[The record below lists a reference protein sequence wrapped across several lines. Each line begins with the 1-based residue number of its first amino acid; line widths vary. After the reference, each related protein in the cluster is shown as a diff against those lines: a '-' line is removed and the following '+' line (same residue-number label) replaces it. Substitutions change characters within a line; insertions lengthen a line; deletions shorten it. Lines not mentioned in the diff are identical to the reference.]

1 MRNDSLSRFGKKKN
15 VSKIV
20 LTNRCVIYIR
30 VSSLGQ
36 VDSYSL
42 QNQLENCQRFAKN
55 NNLEVVKTFDAQNES
70 ASKSERKSLE
80 EVKSFCFD
88 KANKVSYLI
97 VNDLSR
103 FSRQGNLAILLKEEF
118 KQKGVIIIESSAT
131 SLKRSLQ
138 DDTFDDIKL
147 IIAKNENQ
155 TRRQKCTEGILKRLQ
170 DGLWL
175 SNPPRGYKKID
186 KTTLSFTKEA
196 EFIKMA
202 FKLKAKGYNNTQV
215 MSKLKALGS
224 SISKSRLPGYFTNIF
239 YAGYIASSYLDGE
252 VIKGRHEAIVS
263 LDLFYEVN
271 GLNSGVKYNRSGLQE
286 ERPLQGFVSCS
297 CGSKYTG
304 YKKKSKYNYYKCNG
318 CKTNIS
324 SAILD
329 DSFENLLNM
338 YAFKE
343 LPIPLLKKQL
353 RYTYDYIYQETIANN
368 KYIKERITKLQ
379 KEFDAIELRFAKGV
393 ISDALFNKHG
403 GNIKEQIK
411 ELEQEL
417 QGHPDNLSNSELYID
432 YFAEISRNIGSFWLN
447 APNEIKVDFQELVF
461 SEGVVYD
468 VTKEIYR
475 TPRVNSLFL
484 MTAGLTEKNK
494 TGNNDEN
501 TNNSRS
507 VPWVGIEPT
516 LSKELDFESSASTN
530 SATKAIKG
538 SKLTIVSSPQ
548 KFLRFLIVH

>member
-1 MRNDSLSRFGKKKN
+1 MRNDKLSRFGKKSN
-15 VSKIV
+15 VVKIER
-20 LTNRCVIYIR
+20 TNRCVIYIR

-42 QNQLENCQRFAKN
+42 QNQLESCQRFAKN
-55 NNLEVVKTFDAQNES
+55 NNLEVVKIFDAQNES
-70 ASKSERKSLE
+70 ASKSERKSLD

-88 KANKVSYLI
+88 KSNKVSYLI

-103 FSRQGNLAILLKEEF
+103 FSRRGNWGILLKEEF
-118 KQKGVIIIESSAT
+118 KDKGVIIFESTAT
-131 SLKRSLQ
+131 SLTKSAQ
-138 DDTFDDIKL
+138 DETFDGIKL
-147 IIAKNENQ
+147 LFAQAENQ

-175 SNPPRGYKKID
+175 SNPPRGYKKFD
-186 KTTLSFTKEA
+186 KTTLCFTEEA

-202 FKLKAKGYNNTQV
+202 FKLKAKGYNNTQI

-239 YAGYIASSYLDGE
+239 YAGYIASPYLDNE
-252 VIKGRHEAIVS
+252 VVKGRHQPIIS
-263 LDLFYEVN
+263 LDLFCKVN
-271 GLNSGVKYNRSGLQE
+271 GLNSGVKYNRSGLQQ

-324 SAILD
+324 SSIID
-329 DSFENLLNM
+329 DSFESLLNM

-368 KYIKERITKLQ
+368 KYLKERITKLK
-379 KEFDAIELRFAKGV
+379 KEFDAIELRFAKGN
-393 ISDALFNKHG
+393 ISEELFYKHG

-417 QGHPDNLSNSELYID
+417 QGHPDNLSNSESYID
-432 YFAEISRNIGSFWLN
+432 YFAEISSNIGSFWSN

-475 TPRVNSLFL
+475 TPRVNTLFL
-484 MTAGLTEKNK
+484 MTARLTEKNK

>member
-1 MRNDSLSRFGKKKN
+1 MRNDKLSSFGKKSN
-15 VSKIV
+15 VVKTER
-20 LTNRCVIYIR
+20 TNRCVIYIR

-36 VDSYSL
+36 VDNYSL
-42 QNQLENCQRFAKN
+42 QNQLESCLSFAKK
-55 NNLEVVKTFDAQNES
+55 NNLEVVKIFDAQNES

-80 EVKSFCFD
+80 EVKRFCFD

-97 VNDLSR
+97 VNDFSR

-118 KQKGVIIIESSAT
+118 KERGIIILESSAT
-131 SLKRSLQ
+131 SLTKSAQ
-138 DDTFDDIKL
+138 DETFDGIKL
-147 IIAKNENQ
+147 LFAQAENQ

-175 SNPPRGYKKID
+175 SNPPRGYEKVD
-186 KTTLSFTKEA
+186 KHTLKHSSEA
-196 EFIKMA
+196 KFIKMA
-202 FKLKAKGYNNTQV
+202 FELKAKGFANTLI
-215 MSKLKALGS
+215 MSRLKALGS
-224 SISKSRLPGYFTNIF
+224 SISKSRLPGYLKNIF
-239 YAGYIASSYLDGE
+239 YAGYIASPYLDGE
-252 VIKGRHEAIVS
+252 VVKGRHQEIIP
-263 LDLFYEVN
+263 LELFYKVN
-271 GLNSGVKYNRSGLQE
+271 GVNTSIKYNKTSLKQ
-286 ERPLQGFVSCS
+286 ERPLQGFVSCT

-304 YKKKSKYNYYKCNG
+304 YKKKSKYNYYKCSG

-324 SAILD
+324 STRLD
-329 DSFENLLNM
+329 NSFESLLNM

-368 KYIKERITKLQ
+368 KYIKERITKLK
-379 KEFDAIELRFAKGV
+379 KEFDAIELRFAKGD
-393 ISDALFNKHG
+393 ISEELFYKHG

-432 YFAEISRNIGSFWLN
+432 YFAEISSNMGSFWSS
-447 APNEIKVDFQELVF
+447 APNEIRVDFQELVF

-475 TPRVNSLFL
+475 TPRINSLFL
-484 MTAGLTEKNK
+484 MTAGITDKNK

-501 TNNSRS
+501 TNNSRL

-530 SATKAIKG
+530 SATKAY
-538 SKLTIVSSPQ
+538 L
-548 KFLRFLIVH
+548 L

>member
-1 MRNDSLSRFGKKKN
+1 MSNDKLSHFGKKSN
-15 VSKIV
+15 VVKTNQ
-20 LTNRCVIYIR
+20 TNRAVIYTR

-36 VDSYSL
+36 VDNYSL
-42 QNQLENCQRFAKN
+42 QNQLENCLRFAN
-55 NNLEVVKTFDAQNES
+55 RQNLEVVKTFNAQNES
-70 ASKSERKSLE
+70 ASKSERKSLD
-80 EVKSFCFD
+80 EVKKFCFD
-88 KANKVSYLI
+88 EKNKISYLI

-103 FSRQGNLAILLKEEF
+103 FSRQGNLAILLKEEL
-118 KQKGVIIIESSAT
+118 KANGITLIESSASSIT
-131 SLKRSLQ
+131 RSIQ
-138 DDTFDDIKL
+138 DDTWDDFKL
-147 IIAKNENQ
+147 LIAKTENQ
-155 TRRQKCTEGILKRLQ
+155 TRSQKCSEGILKRLK

-224 SISKSRLPGYFTNIF
+224 TISKSRLPGYFTNIF
-239 YAGYIASSYLDGE
+239 YAGYIASPYLDGE
-252 VIKGRHEAIVS
+252 VVKGRHQAIVS

-271 GLNSGVKYNRSGLQE
+271 GLNSGVKYNRSGLQQ

-368 KYIKERITKLQ
+368 KYISERITKLK
-379 KEFDAIELRFAKGV
+379 KEFDAIELRYVKGD
-393 ISDALFNKHG
+393 ISNELFKKHG
-403 GNIKEQIK
+403 GNAKEQIK

-432 YFAEISRNIGSFWLN
+432 YFAEISSNIGSFWSS

-468 VTKEIYR
+468 VTKEFYR
-475 TPRVNSLFL
+475 TPKINSLFL
-484 MTAGLTEKNK
+484 MTAQLLEKNK

-507 VPWVGIEPT
+507 VHYAVNLSNSFIEDLEKVGKFYEKHKSYIK
-516 LSKELDFESSASTN
+516 SKSNKNLEE
-530 SATKAIKG
+530 
-538 SKLTIVSSPQ
+538 V
-548 KFLRFLIVH
+548 